1 MSKIIKIRKVINE
14 MKKNSCLLSMQA
26 SEVTMNSS
34 TETEKYKT
42 VGFHESFKL
51 LSVADRGDKTPS
63 SVDSDSNEE

>member
-34 TETEKYKT
+34 TETEKNKT

-63 SVDSDSNEE
+63 SVD